1 MMQIGYSRHNMT
13 PLYPV
18 PLAGFGN
25 SSTRMSQGWVV
36 PICTTC
42 IAFTDDAGST
52 VLMFTTDMCV
62 TEAAWTAQI
71 RKKIFDATGVPENHI
86 MIGSTHSHSAP
97 DIGNTAEPTIADFHE
112 LYDEKMLC
120 AAIDALADRAPAK
133 AEIGRTVTGPLNHVR
148 HYRNH
153 DGSYAGDNYG
163 TMTVES
169 VADHASQADRGMQII
184 RITRQGKKD
193 IVLVNWQAHPTIT
206 GTAARE
212 KGRLLRPFLSSDFIG
227 TCRVYLEK
235 ELDCHFAYFQGACGN
250 LNSRT
255 FMTDREYVTDN
266 VHDYGKELGQF
277 VLEGLKNME
286 PVNTDFVKVKRLD
299 FAGPMDKSDNHRIEE
314 ARMIAK
320 LWRETNDVKL
330 VREVAAPYDI
340 HSPYHANAIVA
351 RYNGPD
357 TITIEL
363 NAIAIGDIG
372 FVTAPY
378 EMFDVNGKFIK
389 DNTPQKMTF
398 VMECANAHM
407 SYMASEIAFDYG
419 CYEADIRR
427 YPKGTA
433 ERLAQTFVDML
444 TDLTAQ

>member
-1 MMQIGYSRHNMT
+1 MVQIGYSRHNMT
-13 PLYPV
+13 PDYPV

-36 PICTTC
+36 PICATC
-42 IAFTDDAGST
+42 VAFTDDTGST

-62 TEAAWTAQI
+62 TSGSWTKQI
-71 RKKIFDATGVPENHI
+71 REKITAATGVPGDRI

-97 DIGNTAEPTIADFHE
+97 DIGNTAEPTIGDFHE
-112 LYDEKMLC
+112 LYDEKMLQ

-133 AEIGRTVTGPLNHVR
+133 VEIGRTVTGPLNHVR

-169 VADHASQADRGMQII
+169 VADHASQADRVMQVM
-184 RITRQGKKD
+184 RVTREGKKD
-193 IVLVNWQAHPTIT
+193 IILVNWQAHPTIT

-212 KGRLLRPFLSSDFIG
+212 SGRLLRPFLSSDFIG
-227 TCRVYLEK
+227 TCRIYLEK

-255 FMTDREYVTDN
+255 FMTDREFVTSN
-266 VHDYGKELGQF
+266 VHTYGQEVGKHVMEA
-277 VLEGLKNME
+277 LENME
-286 PVNTDFVKVKRLD
+286 PVNTDSVKAKQMEFV
-299 FAGPMDKSDNHRIEE
+299 GPMDKSDDSRIEE

-320 LWRETNDVKL
+320 LWRETNDIKL
-330 VREVAAPYDI
+330 VREKAAPYGI

-351 RYNGPD
+351 RHDGPD
-357 TITIEL
+357 TISIEL

-372 FVTAPY
+372 FITAPY

-398 VMECANAHM
+398 VMECANEHM
-407 SYMASEIAFDYG
+407 SYMASSQAFDYG

-433 ERLAQTFVDML
+433 EKLSQIFVDMIGE
-444 TDLTAQ
+444 LTAK